1 VKIFSGEPI
10 KKESQMSTVFTKIAN
25 RELPANIVAED
36 SEFMAFLSNGPVK
49 DGHTVVIAKS
59 LETDRFFDLPED
71 VIARMMIF
79 SKKLARSI
87 EMAVACKRVAVMI
100 IGLEVPHAHIHL
112 IPVDSGS
119 DVMAAKFLKLT
130 DKDLEETA
138 RNIRA
143 CHAVIYRNTTV

>member
-1 VKIFSGEPI
+1 
-10 KKESQMSTVFTKIAN
+10 MSTVFTKIAN
-25 RELPANIVAED
+25 RELPAHIVAED
-36 SEFMAFLSNGPVK
+36 SEFMAFLSNGPVR
-49 DGHTVVIAKS
+49 DGHTVVIAKG
-59 LETDRFFDLPED
+59 LEIDRFFDLPED
-71 VIARMMIF
+71 VISRMMIF
-79 SKKLARSI
+79 SQKLVKSI

-112 IPVDSGS
+112 VPVDSGS

-138 RNIRA
+138 GNIRE